1 MTVKRLILVFF
12 AVLLTA
18 PLAWAQ
24 DEEAVK
30 NNKLD
35 IIKMS
40 HIERF
45 TTIDDKKFQAD
56 TTEYREKPYNDKF
69 LEYSIRVPTDWRK
82 SAQVWGMEGKA
93 EDKRKDVTGSV
104 SLNRR
109 VLGKVGRFF
118 GPTRIGALSHI
129 EISASVLDYE
139 MTARNWFLSTILSS
153 GYTIQGVEEISD
165 RRVEAMY
172 TLFEEDTSFI
182 VRIVAEINGP
192 RIVVVAFYTPE
203 SHWEEEKALQE
214 KVLSSFK
221 LLNPEKGRIESS
233 RTYAFLDLARFDYPI
248 SWKLLAPNIYS
259 VDSMDVRLINEH
271 SDGTLDGEIEVH
283 LISTELETTLA
294 QEVEDVREDMR
305 DSGLEIGDLIETVDK
320 YKFNDFLYFNRVE
333 VYAAPAGKN
342 TKVKDHELWLAIL
355 AEDRYYYILT
365 MLTPDRNLDF
375 YNWARNSES
384 FKVILESLRP

>member
-1 MTVKRLILVFF
+1 MKKLILVM
-12 AVLLTA
+12 ATLLLVSFPADAQEDA
-18 PLAWAQ
+18 PP
-24 DEEAVK
+24 VK

-40 HIERF
+40 YIERF
-45 TTIDDKKFQAD
+45 NTLDDKTFLD
-56 TTEYREKPYNDKF
+56 STTEYREKPYNDKF
-69 LEYSIRVPTDWRK
+69 LEYSIRVPKDWRK
-82 SAQVWGMEGKA
+82 SAQVWGMQGKA
-93 EDKRKDVTGSV
+93 EEKKKDFTGSV

-153 GYTIQGVEEISD
+153 GYTIQGVEELSD

-214 KVLSSFK
+214 KVLASFK
-221 LLNPEKGRIESS
+221 LLNPEKGRIEST

-271 SDGTLDGEIEVH
+271 EDGTLDGEIEVH

-294 QEVEDVREDMR
+294 QEVEDVREDMK

-320 YKFNDFLYFNRVE
+320 YKFNDFLYYSRVE
-333 VYAAPAGKN
+333 VYQAPASKKS
-342 TKVKDHELWLAIL
+342 KVKDHELWLAIL